1 MDAPVSPL
9 PEMTLDLF
17 HRAATEFADELG
29 ATPLPDLYGATD
41 GKAVGTKVESM
52 FKQHLSERFDLEVG
66 NAARG
71 IDFPSLNLD
80 LKVTSLKQPQSSS
93 PFTSATQK
101 IYGLGYHLLVVV
113 YVKRDEEKERAA
125 YLDIKHVIFID
136 ASHTGDYTITRLIR
150 GVVLESDSTGA
161 ASQDTRIEEVDAILQ
176 DKNVPLDE
184 VGRRE
189 LAERIVEEVP
199 AQGVLTISNALQWR
213 LQYSRAIDTAVRK
226 TSEPMVVDLR
236 AQ

>member
-1 MDAPVSPL
+1 MSPL
-9 PEMTLDLF
+9 PKITLDLF
-17 HRAATEFADELG
+17 HVAATEFADELA
-29 ATPLPDLYGATD
+29 ATPLPSLYGATD

-52 FKQHLSERFDLEVG
+52 FKDHLSERFDLEVG

-71 IDFPSLNLD
+71 MDFPSLNLD

-93 PFTSATQK
+93 PFASATQK

-113 YVKRDEEKERAA
+113 YAKRDVAEERAA

-136 ASHTGDYTITRLIR
+136 ASYTGDYTITRLIR
-150 GVVLESDSTGA
+150 NVVLESEPAGDDSRETK
-161 ASQDTRIEEVDAILQ
+161 IEDVDAILQ

-184 VGRRE
+184 VSRRQ
-189 LAERIVEEVP
+189 LAERIVDDVP

-213 LQYSRAIDTAVRK
+213 LQYSRAITTALQK

-236 AQ
+236 A